1 MPLND
6 AHCHFFSPRFFET
19 LARDAGGRFDSDPAA
34 TVPAALG
41 WEAPGTTGQLA
52 NRWMAEIDRHQVQR
66 AVLIASVPGDER
78 SVVEALA
85 AHPAAFVGFFM
96 VNPLAES
103 AVDRTRQALADGL
116 RGVCLFP
123 AMQRYSLLDPRVA
136 AIIDL
141 VAQTPSAV
149 VFVHCGVL
157 SVGARKTLGLPS
169 RFEARFGQPLDV
181 QTLAAAWPQVPFI
194 IPHFGAGF
202 LREALMAADMCPNIC
217 LDTSSS
223 NRWMKYVPGLTLE
236 VVFRHALQVL
246 GPERLLFGTDSSFFP
261 RGWQRPVFD
270 TQVEALDRLNLK
282 ATDVDL
288 ILGGNFDRL
297 FPLITDQA

>member
-19 LARDAGGRFDSDPAA
+19 LARDAGGRFESDPAVA
-34 TVPAALG
+34 VPAALG
-41 WEAPGTTGQLA
+41 WDAPGTTQQLA

-66 AVLIASVPGDER
+66 AVLMASVPGDEQ
-78 SVVEALA
+78 SVIEALA
-85 AHPAAFVGFFM
+85 TQPAAFVGFFM
-96 VNPLAES
+96 VNPLAEG
-103 AVDRTRQALADGL
+103 AVDRTRRALADGL

-136 AIIDL
+136 AIIE
-141 VAQTPSAV
+141 VAAEMPSA

-157 SVGARKTLGLPS
+157 SVGARQKLGLPS
-169 RFEARFGQPLDV
+169 RFEARFGWPLDV
-181 QTLAAAWPQVPFI
+181 QALATAWPRVPFI

-202 LREALMAADMCPNIC
+202 FREALMAADMCANIH

-223 NRWMKYVPGLTLE
+223 NRWMKYIPGLTLE
-236 VVFRHALQVL
+236 TVFRHAVQVL

-261 RGWQRPVFD
+261 RGWQRPVYD
-270 TQVEALDRLNLK
+270 TQVEALDRLNLN
-282 ATDVDL
+282 ARDVDL
-288 ILGGNFDRL
+288 ILGDNFDRL
-297 FPLITDQA
+297 FPLGTGQA